1 MHYAYHGRI
10 EYLLVEDGVLCNDY
24 IRNSV
29 LGLLF
34 QSGPIILDVPFCFHT
49 PLVVFEIVL
58 ARVSMLVYAPL
69 ETHLKHF
76 GGVACTMVAIFR
88 RIVRMD

>member
-1 MHYAYHGRI
+1 MIIYVA
-10 EYLLVEDGVLCNDY
+10 LSLVYCSNLV
-24 IRNSV
+24 
-29 LGLLF
+29 
-34 QSGPIILDVPFCFHT
+34 QSGPVILEVPLCLHT
-49 PLVVFEIVL
+49 PLVVFAIVL
-58 ARVSMLVYAPL
+58 ARVSVLVYAPL